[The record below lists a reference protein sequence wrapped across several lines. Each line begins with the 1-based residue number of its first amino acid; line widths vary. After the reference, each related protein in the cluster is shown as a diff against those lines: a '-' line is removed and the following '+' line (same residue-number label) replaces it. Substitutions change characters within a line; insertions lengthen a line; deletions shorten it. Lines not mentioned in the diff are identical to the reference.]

1 MSDEIYK
8 QIKLD
13 HDNMLIELFNISLS
27 SNNTEDLSQNSSM
40 NSNILFNLL
49 TSTKQN
55 KAKIK
60 SNYVKVTSNN
70 NSNNNSSNL
79 LQKVRCIQNITY
91 HKGAIYTMKFSH
103 CGRYL
108 CTGGN
113 DHKVIIWC
121 INHTNHTI
129 TQASNLTKEPTSTN
143 TDNKSTNNNSSNNN
157 RKRES
162 VSTKLSYNKNRLS
175 MKVDFE
181 SSKSIQS
188 ITSDTSID
196 DKDCHPFTDLDV
208 TTTTTSPLPKNTYLT
223 TSDPTGEEVE
233 TGLERSSTQENIT
246 EMKPYINPQPY
257 RIYTGHEGVIVDI
270 AWSQSEFIL
279 SASTD
284 RTVCLWHLTSTE
296 CIAKF
301 NHPDWLSSVDFH
313 PEQDRYFVTGCKI
326 LRYIM
331 HIYIYM
337 TILSHIHSIYT

>member
-13 HDNMLIELFNISLS
+13 NDNMFIELFNINT
-27 SNNTEDLSQNSSM
+27 SNNAENSDISSQNSSM
-40 NSNILFNLL
+40 SSNIFFNLL

-55 KAKIK
+55 KSKIK
-60 SNYVKVTSNN
+60 SNYIKTLSNN
-70 NSNNNSSNL
+70 SSNNNSSNL
-79 LQKVRCIQNITY
+79 LQKVRCIQNITH

-129 TQASNLTKEPTSTN
+129 NQATNLTKEPTSTN
-143 TDNKSTNNNSSNNN
+143 SDNKNNSNNSNN

-175 MKVDFE
+175 MKVDLE

-188 ITSDTSID
+188 ITSDVSID
-196 DKDCHPFTDLDV
+196 DKECHPYTDLDV
-208 TTTTTSPLPKNTYLT
+208 TTSPLPQNTSLT
-223 TSDPTGEEVE
+223 TFNPTEEVE
-233 TGLERSSTQENIT
+233 TGLGRSSTQENIT
-246 EMKPYINPQPY
+246 EIKPYINPQPY

-313 PEQDRYFVTGCKI
+313 PEQDRYFVTGCK
-326 LRYIM
+326 LYMCYIKCALLC
-331 HIYIYM
+331 I
-337 TILSHIHSIYT
+337 

>member
-13 HDNMLIELFNISLS
+13 HDNMLVELFNISVS

-55 KAKIK
+55 KTKLK
-60 SNYVKVTSNN
+60 SNYIKTL
-70 NSNNNSSNL
+70 SNNNSSNSSNNL
-79 LQKVRCIQNITY
+79 LHKLRCIQNITY

-113 DHKVIIWC
+113 DHKVVIWC

-129 TQASNLTKEPTSTN
+129 NQASNLIKEPTSSN
-143 TDNKSTNNNSSNNN
+143 TDNKSTNNGSNNNN

-188 ITSDTSID
+188 ITSDVSID
-196 DKDCHPFTDLDV
+196 DKDCHPYTDLDV
-208 TTTTTSPLPKNTYLT
+208 TTTTTTTSPLPKNTSLS
-223 TSDPTGEEVE
+223 TSNPTGEEVE
-233 TGLERSSTQENIT
+233 TGLGRSSTQDNIA

-296 CIAKF
+296 CIAKI

-313 PEQDRYFVTGCKI
+313 PEQDRYFVTGCKYYTCVYMYTCI
-326 LRYIM
+326 LP
-331 HIYIYM
+331 
-337 TILSHIHSIYT
+337 